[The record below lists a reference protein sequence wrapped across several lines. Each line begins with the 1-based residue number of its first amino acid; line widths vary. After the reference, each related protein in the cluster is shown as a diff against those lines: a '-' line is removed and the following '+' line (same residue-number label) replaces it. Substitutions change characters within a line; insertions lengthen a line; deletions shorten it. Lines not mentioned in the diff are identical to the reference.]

1 MKIENVLSLFDG
13 MSCGQIA
20 LNKLGIKYDNYYASE
35 IDEPAMSVTQF
46 NYPNTIQMGSI
57 TELQSSQ
64 LPKIDLLFGGSPCQ
78 SFSNAGNGKGFDGKS
93 GLFYDFVR
101 LLKECKRQS
110 EKIRKAYPYIQE

>member
-64 LPKIDLLFGGSPCQ
+64 LPKID
-78 SFSNAGNGKGFDGKS
+78 
-93 GLFYDFVR
+93 
-101 LLKECKRQS
+101 
-110 EKIRKAYPYIQE
+110 